1 MLVPF
6 SVDDNDREMSGESE
20 MKRERIM
27 GEMER
32 KIREEER
39 DREQETDRVREEE
52 TKGYM
57 VQKEVVKE
65 GDNRGK
71 NKEQ

>member
-39 DREQETDRVREEE
+39 DRE
-52 TKGYM
+52 
-57 VQKEVVKE
+57 
-65 GDNRGK
+65 
-71 NKEQ
+71 